1 MHEGPLGH
9 YHLLDEIGAG
19 GMGKVYRA
27 RDERLERDVALKMLP
42 AGTIADEQARKR
54 FRREALAISRINH
67 PNIAT
72 IFDFDTQAGV
82 DFLVMELVA
91 GATLREKIAHG
102 PLSETELARIGAQMA
117 DALDEAH
124 EQEVLHRDLKPG
136 NVGLTLKG
144 RVKLLDFGL
153 AKSKRRAADMEDAR
167 GRRRCRPADPR
178 WRARAA

>member
-1 MHEGPLGH
+1 MKSALVVW
-9 YHLLDEIGAG
+9 A
-19 GMGKVYRA
+19 A
-27 RDERLERDVALKMLP
+27 RDERLERDVALKTLP

-91 GATLREKIAHG
+91 GATLQEKIAHG
-102 PLSETELARIGAQMA
+102 PLSDTELVRIATQIA

-124 EQEVLHRDLKPG
+124 EQGVLHRDLKPG

-153 AKSKRRAADMEDAR
+153 AKLLGPISESAVTAEALTRSEGVELFQKFH
-167 GRRRCRPADPR
+167 PA
-178 WRARAA
+178 